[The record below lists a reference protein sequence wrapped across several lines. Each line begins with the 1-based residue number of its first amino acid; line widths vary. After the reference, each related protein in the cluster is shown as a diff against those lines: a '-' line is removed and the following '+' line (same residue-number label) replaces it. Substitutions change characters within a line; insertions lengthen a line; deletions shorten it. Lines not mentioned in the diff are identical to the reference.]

1 MPFVIQFYFYTCIV
15 DFSLQFTASKFIQ
28 AADMAV
34 DDITFPGCALAPIR
48 ACISG
53 EYRCTRGS
61 CVKPNQVLYFNL
73 FKVSGGVN
81 VFGFY

>member
-1 MPFVIQFYFYTCIV
+1 
-15 DFSLQFTASKFIQ
+15 
-28 AADMAV
+28 MAV

-73 FKVSGGVN
+73 FKVLGGVN
-81 VFGFY
+81 VSGFY